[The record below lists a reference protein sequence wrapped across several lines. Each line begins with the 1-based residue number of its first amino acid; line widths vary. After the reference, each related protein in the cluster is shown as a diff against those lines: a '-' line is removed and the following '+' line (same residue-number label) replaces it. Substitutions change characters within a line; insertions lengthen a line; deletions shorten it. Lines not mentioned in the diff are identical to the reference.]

1 MPRYCPSAPLTLASP
16 CTQSHLRQLQVLV
29 ALIWAGAPGGTYGTR
44 VREIQLGHKRTGGP
58 GPSVTKLGAYG
69 YTII

>member
-1 MPRYCPSAPLTLASP
+1 MLASSR
-16 CTQSHLRQLQVLV
+16 TKSYIRQLQVLV

-44 VREIQLGHKRTGGP
+44 VREIQLGHKRTGSP
-58 GPSVTKLGAYG
+58 GPSVTELGAYG